1 MPVRLLCCI
10 AVLLVTEAPALAAQ
24 QATKG
29 SLTAVVSGGPQ
40 VGKRAPDF
48 TLPWANK
55 DGLGPAESPYQLW
68 RDLGKTV
75 VIAFYPRDFTASGTA
90 QMQTFAEQ
98 YDSLFGPEVVVVGI
112 NSDSLATHGRFAAK
126 LGLPFRLL
134 SDPNQEIARK
144 YGSRDNSGF
153 PRRTVFVIDRDGR
166 IAYRNMRFDALDPD
180 HYAELGSAVRAAR
193 GG

>member
-1 MPVRLLCCI
+1 MPVRLLYCF
-10 AVLLVTEAPALAAQ
+10 AVLLVTGVPALNAQ
-24 QATKG
+24 QATTG

-40 VGKRAPDF
+40 EGKRAPDF

-55 DGLGPAESPYQLW
+55 DGIGSAESPYQLW

-75 VIAFYPRDFTASGTA
+75 VIAFYPRDFTPSGTA

-98 YDSLFGPEVVVVGI
+98 YDSLFGPDVVVVGI
-112 NSDSLATHGRFAAK
+112 SSDSLPTHGRFAAK

-134 SDPNQEIARK
+134 SDPDQKIARK

-153 PRRTVFVIDRDGR
+153 PRRTVFVVNRDGR
-166 IAYRNMRFDALDPD
+166 IAYRNMRFDALNPD
-180 HYAELGSAVRAAR
+180 HYAQLGSAVRAAR